1 LTQIQN
7 SDYPPSPKKREG
19 SAPRPVTVISIAVIV
34 WFLMV
39 VGGYYVGKLYID
51 RSIEAVQQTNAV
63 HVQTMQNQL
72 DSMANEIDQIQLA
85 LSNAD
90 QTLASSGTTQ
100 QNLNQKIQ
108 DLDKQLQ
115 LLAESLA
122 ILKEAP

>member
-1 LTQIQN
+1 
-7 SDYPPSPKKREG
+7 
-19 SAPRPVTVISIAVIV
+19 
-34 WFLMV
+34 
-39 VGGYYVGKLYID
+39 
-51 RSIEAVQQTNAV
+51 
-63 HVQTMQNQL
+63 
-72 DSMANEIDQIQLA
+72 MANEIDQIQLA

-122 ILKEAP
+122 ILKRHLKCAGKYR